1 MRYATAALV
10 GLVGGL
16 VLALAFVA
24 VEFAFAT
31 DRLQSVMTC
40 VDYVCAGAVQVG
52 SIRAVLIGF
61 AVGFVVAFTWFLR
74 RRRGLMAR

>member
-1 MRYATAALV
+1 MRYATAGLV

-16 VLALAFVA
+16 LSALSCVA
-24 VEFAFAT
+24 VESAFAT
-31 DRLQSVMTC
+31 ARLQSAMTC
-40 VDYVCAGAVQVG
+40 VDYVCVGAVQVG
-52 SIRAVLIGF
+52 SIWTVLIGF